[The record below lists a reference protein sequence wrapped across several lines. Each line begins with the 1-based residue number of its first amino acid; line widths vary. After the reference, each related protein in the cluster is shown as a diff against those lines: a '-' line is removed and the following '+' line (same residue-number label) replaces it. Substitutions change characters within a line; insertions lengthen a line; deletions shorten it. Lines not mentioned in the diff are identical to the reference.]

1 MQETVNKDRE
11 KYIGGSDIPVIMNI
25 SPFKSRFDLLLE
37 KAGYKDNDF
46 TGNVFTEYGNTLEPK
61 IRDYINENITEYI
74 KDPLCDNIDQYKFT
88 EGKHTREAAEDEI
101 IGVRIHTDGENPQAI
116 LEIKT
121 TSQIFDDVNDY
132 KLYLVQLL
140 YYMILADRKLG
151 VLAVYER
158 PEDLNEELDP
168 ERLHTYMINA
178 EDYQDLIKE
187 IGDSIESFIEDLK
200 KVKDNPFIT
209 EEDLLPAEIP
219 EITKRILAF
228 EYQLKLMKET
238 EEKIKADKARLK
250 AAMQAASVK
259 AWTTPS
265 GYKITLVEDGK
276 DKTIEES
283 YLDTEA
289 LIIDKPEII
298 KEYTKVRQVEKK
310 GRAGYVK
317 ITAPTDKEA

>member
-1 MQETVNKDRE
+1 MQDTVNKDRE
-11 KYIGGSDIPVIMNI
+11 KYIGGSDIPVIMDI

-37 KAGYKDNDF
+37 KAGYKENDF

-61 IRDYINENITEYI
+61 IRDYVNSITSAP
-74 KDPLCDNIDQYKFT
+74 KVKPFV
-88 EGKHTREAAEDEI
+88 EGKHVREATGDEI
-101 IGVRIHTDGENPQAI
+101 IGVRIHTDGENDKQI

-121 TSQIFDDVNDY
+121 TSQIFEDVNDY

-140 YYMILADRKLG
+140 YYMILTGKESG

-168 ERLHTYMINA
+168 SRLHLYNINA
-178 EDYQDLIKE
+178 EDYKDLIKE

-250 AAMQAASVK
+250 AAMETASVK
-259 AWTTPS
+259 SWTTPN
-265 GYKITLVEDGK
+265 GYKITLIEDGK
-276 DKTIEES
+276 D
-283 YLDTEA
+283 
-289 LIIDKPEII
+289 
-298 KEYTKVRQVEKK
+298 TKVKKFNESKFKEADPETYKKYLEDKVQK

-317 ITAPTDKEA
+317 ITPPADKEA

>member
-37 KAGYKDNDF
+37 KAGYKENDF

-61 IRDYINENITEYI
+61 IREYINDTFTFDGESYKTARPYI
-74 KDPLCDNIDQYKFT
+74 
-88 EGKHTREAAEDEI
+88 EGKHVREATGDEI
-101 IGVRIHTDGENPQAI
+101 IGVRIHTDGENVNSS

-121 TSQIFDDVNDY
+121 TSQIFDNVNDY

-140 YYMILADRKLG
+140 YYMILTDKKIG

-168 ERLHTYMINA
+168 DRLHTYIIDA
-178 EDYQDLIKE
+178 DDYKDLIKE

-219 EITKRILAF
+219 AITKRILAF

-250 AAMQAASVK
+250 AAMVAASVK
-259 AWTTPS
+259 SWKTPS
-265 GYKITLVEDGK
+265 GYKITLVEDGEDKIVQKFNEK
-276 DKTIEES
+276 DFAANEPDLYAQ
-283 YLDTEA
+283 YLE
-289 LIIDKPEII
+289 DK
-298 KEYTKVRQVEKK
+298 VQK

-317 ITAPTDKEA
+317 ITPPADTEG

>member
-37 KAGYKDNDF
+37 KAGYKENDF

-61 IRDYINENITEYI
+61 IREYINENITEYI

-88 EGKHTREAAEDEI
+88 EGKHVREAAEDEI

-121 TSQIFDDVNDY
+121 TSQIFENVNDY

-168 ERLHTYMINA
+168 DRLHTYIIDA
-178 EDYQDLIKE
+178 DDYKDLIKE
-187 IGDSIESFIEDLK
+187 IGEAIESFIEDLK

-259 AWTTPS
+259 SWTTPS
-265 GYKITLVEDGK
+265 GYKITLVEDGE
-276 DKTIEES
+276 DKIVKKFNEKKFEEAAPET
-283 YLDTEA
+283 YKEFLE
-289 LIIDKPEII
+289 DK
-298 KEYTKVRQVEKK
+298 VQK

-317 ITAPTDKEA
+317 ITPPADKEG

>member
-11 KYIGGSDIPVIMNI
+11 KYIGGSDIAVIMNI

-37 KAGYKDNDF
+37 KAGYKENDF

-61 IRDYINENITEYI
+61 IREYINENITEYI
-74 KDPLCDNIDQYKFT
+74 KDPLCDSINQYKFT

-121 TSQIFDDVNDY
+121 TSQIFNDISDY

-140 YYMILADRKLG
+140 YYMVLTDRKLG

-168 ERLHTYMINA
+168 ERLHIYKINS
-178 EDYQDLIKE
+178 EDYKDLIKE
-187 IGDSIESFIEDLK
+187 IGDSIERFIEDLK

-259 AWTTPS
+259 SWTTPG

-276 DKTIEES
+276 DKTVKELNEKKLKEEDPDTYNK
-283 YLDTEA
+283 YLE
-289 LIIDKPEII
+289 DKL
-298 KEYTKVRQVEKK
+298 KK

-317 ITAPTDKEA
+317 ITAPADKEA

>member
-11 KYIGGSDIPVIMNI
+11 KYIGGSDIPVIMDI

-37 KAGYKDNDF
+37 KAGYKENDF

-61 IRDYINENITEYI
+61 IRDYINEVFY
-74 KDPLCDNIDQYKFT
+74 PARPFL
-88 EGKHTREAAEDEI
+88 EGKHIREAEENEI
-101 IGVRIHTDGENPQAI
+101 IGVRIHTDGENDYAI
-116 LEIKT
+116 LEVKT
-121 TSQIFDDVNDY
+121 TSQIFENVNDY
-132 KLYLVQLL
+132 KIYLVQLL
-140 YYMILADRKLG
+140 YYMILTDKEIG

-168 ERLHTYMINA
+168 ERLHIYPIDAN
-178 EDYQDLIKE
+178 DYKDLIKE

-250 AAMQAASVK
+250 AAMETASVK
-259 AWTTPS
+259 SWTTPN
-265 GYKITLVEDGK
+265 GYKITLIEDGK
-276 DKTIEES
+276 D
-283 YLDTEA
+283 
-289 LIIDKPEII
+289 
-298 KEYTKVRQVEKK
+298 TKVKKFNESKFKEADPETYKKYLEDKVQK

-317 ITAPTDKEA
+317 ITPPADKEA

>member
-11 KYIGGSDIPVIMNI
+11 KYIGGSDIPVIMDI

-37 KAGYKDNDF
+37 KAGYKENDF

-61 IRDYINENITEYI
+61 IRDYVNKNFCNEETS
-74 KDPLCDNIDQYKFT
+74 FV
-88 EGKHTREAAEDEI
+88 EGKHVREATEGEI
-101 IGVRIHTDGENPQAI
+101 IGVRIHTDGENDNEI

-121 TSQIFDDVNDY
+121 TSQIFEDVNDY
-132 KLYLVQLL
+132 KIYLVQLL
-140 YYMILADRKLG
+140 YYMILTDKELG

-158 PEDLNEELDP
+158 PEDLSEELDP
-168 ERLHTYMINA
+168 ARLHLYSINA
-178 EDYQDLIKE
+178 EDYKDLIKE

-238 EEKIKADKARLK
+238 EEKLKADKARLK
-250 AAMQAASVK
+250 KAMEAASVK
-259 AWTTPS
+259 SWTTPS

-310 GRAGYVK
+310 GRAGYVN
-317 ITAPTDKEA
+317 ITAPKAKEA

>member
-11 KYIGGSDIPVIMNI
+11 KYIGGSDIPVIMDI

-37 KAGYKDNDF
+37 KAGYKENDF

-61 IRDYINENITEYI
+61 IRDYINDNFTFDGESYKTARPYI
-74 KDPLCDNIDQYKFT
+74 
-88 EGKHTREAAEDEI
+88 EGKHVREATGDEI
-101 IGVRIHTDGENPQAI
+101 IGVRIHTDGENVNSI

-121 TSQIFDDVNDY
+121 TSQIFDNVNDY

-140 YYMILADRKLG
+140 YYMILTDKKIG

-168 ERLHTYMINA
+168 DRLHTYIIDA
-178 EDYQDLIKE
+178 DDYKDLIKE

-219 EITKRILAF
+219 AITKRILAF

-250 AAMQAASVK
+250 AAMVAASVK
-259 AWTTPS
+259 TWKTPS
-265 GYKITLVEDGK
+265 GYKITLVEDGEDKIVQKFNEK
-276 DKTIEES
+276 DFAANEPDLYAQ
-283 YLDTEA
+283 YLE
-289 LIIDKPEII
+289 DK
-298 KEYTKVRQVEKK
+298 VQK

-317 ITAPTDKEA
+317 ITPPADKEA

>member
-1 MQETVNKDRE
+1 MQDTVNKDRE
-11 KYIGGSDIPVIMNI
+11 KYIGGSDIPVIMDI

-37 KAGYKDNDF
+37 KAGYKENDF

-61 IRDYINENITEYI
+61 IREYINDTFTFDGESYKTARPYI
-74 KDPLCDNIDQYKFT
+74 
-88 EGKHTREAAEDEI
+88 EGKHVREATGDEI
-101 IGVRIHTDGENPQAI
+101 IGVRIHTDGENVNSI

-121 TSQIFDDVNDY
+121 TSQIFDNVNDY

-140 YYMILADRKLG
+140 YYMILTDKKIG

-168 ERLHTYMINA
+168 ERLYIYTIDAN
-178 EDYQDLIKE
+178 DYKDLIKD

-209 EEDLLPAEIP
+209 EEELLPAEIP

-228 EYQLKLMKET
+228 EYQLQLMKDT

-259 AWTTPS
+259 SWTTPN
-265 GYKITLVEDGK
+265 GYKITLIEDGK
-276 DKTIEES
+276 DKIEKAFNEKKLKEEDPDTYNK
-283 YLDTEA
+283 YLE
-289 LIIDKPEII
+289 DKL
-298 KEYTKVRQVEKK
+298 KK
-310 GRAGYVK
+310 GRSGYVK
-317 ITAPTDKEA
+317 ITPPANNKES